1 MVNLKPDK
9 TISTEFFHCLNTIE
23 DHLHISHMFVFQM
36 LKFID
41 LITEMKSIS
50 IGNYALNK

>member
-1 MVNLKPDK
+1 MVHLKQDQ
-9 TISTEFFHCLNTIE
+9 TISTEFFNCLNTIE

-41 LITEMKSIS
+41 LITEMKSMF
-50 IGNYALNK
+50 GLNLSV